1 MAISLWEMRSDMKLK
16 GAASSTEE
24 ITGSSV
30 KNLLKRKSEH

>member
-1 MAISLWEMRSDMKLK
+1 MRSDMKLK
-16 GAASSTEE
+16 GASSTEE